1 MSKVAHIAAHPRF
14 KTKAGRD
21 FDAFSA
27 AIDKA
32 MVPDP
37 KQINF
42 LKIGRTDEEYKE
54 CLAHLARR
62 NEERDHE

>member
-1 MSKVAHIAAHPRF
+1 MSKVAHIVTHPRF
-14 KTKAGRD
+14 KTKADRD

-54 CLAHLARR
+54 YIAQLARR

>member
-1 MSKVAHIAAHPRF
+1 MTKVVEISKHRKF
-14 KTKAGRD
+14 RTKAARD
-21 FDAFSA
+21 FDAFA
-27 AIDKA
+27 AAVEKA
-32 MVPDP
+32 KVPDP